1 MYHCVLGAAIAVAAG
16 LSLAPTAASAADGI
30 YVPLFA
36 YRTGPFAAS
45 GTPIVNGMADYLNM
59 LNERDGG
66 INGVKI
72 NVEECETSYDTKKGL
87 ECYEQVKSKHP
98 VVINPYS
105 TGITLPLIPKAAV
118 DKIPL
123 LSLAYGLSASADGN
137 TFPWIFNPP
146 ATYWDGASMFVR
158 YVAGKEGGLDKLK
171 GKKLGLIYLDAPYGK
186 EPIPVLG
193 VGQGLWVRTQALSG
207 AGRGNAEPVV
217 AVAQHPP
224 RPSGLALSPGLRH
237 HEPDRGQGS
246 RQEQLPHGSPDRQL
260 VGGWR

>member
-1 MYHCVLGAAIAVAAG
+1 MRMYHCVLGAAIAAAAG

-72 NVEECETSYDTKKGL
+72 DVEECETSYDTKKGL

-123 LSLAYGLSASADGN
+123 LSLAYGLSASARRQYLSVDFQSAGHLL
-137 TFPWIFNPP
+137 
-146 ATYWDGASMFVR
+146 GRRLHVR
-158 YVAGKEGGLDKLK
+158 SLRRQ
-171 GKKLGLIYLDAPYGK
+171 
-186 EPIPVLG
+186 
-193 VGQGLWVRTQALSG
+193 QGRRTSTSSRARS
-207 AGRGNAEPVV
+207 
-217 AVAQHPP
+217 
-224 RPSGLALSPGLRH
+224 LA
-237 HEPDRGQGS
+237 
-246 RQEQLPHGSPDRQL
+246 
-260 VGGWR
+260 